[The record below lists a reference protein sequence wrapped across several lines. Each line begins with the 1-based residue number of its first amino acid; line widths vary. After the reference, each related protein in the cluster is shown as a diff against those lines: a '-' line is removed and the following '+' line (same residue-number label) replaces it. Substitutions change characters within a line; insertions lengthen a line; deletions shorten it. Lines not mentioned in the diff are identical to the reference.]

1 MSSNFV
7 PQILPNFV
15 TQRSIYE
22 ARERPAKTYSW
33 LVFLLSNLLV
43 ELPWN
48 TLMSVLIFVCWYYP
62 VGFYRNAIQTDT
74 VAERGMTMFL
84 LMWVY
89 MMYTSTFAHMI
100 QAGVELA
107 EMAGNFANLLFIF
120 SLVFCGYVVSPP
132 FSDIDSSADA
142 SSVSLS
148 RHPPS
153 LAFGSLCIVFRL
165 SPT

>member
-1 MSSNFV
+1 MTDLTFRTMSSNFV

-33 LVFLLSNLLV
+33 QVFLLSNILV

-48 TLMSVLIFVCWYYP
+48 TLMSVFVFVCWYYP
-62 VGFYRNAIQTDT
+62 IGFYRNAIPTET
-74 VAERGMTMFL
+74 VAERGGTMLL

-120 SLVFCGYVVSPP
+120 SLVFCGYILPP
-132 FSDIDSSADA
+132 
-142 SSVSLS
+142 VNVL
-148 RHPPS
+148 
-153 LAFGSLCIVFRL
+153 RL
-165 SPT
+165 QC